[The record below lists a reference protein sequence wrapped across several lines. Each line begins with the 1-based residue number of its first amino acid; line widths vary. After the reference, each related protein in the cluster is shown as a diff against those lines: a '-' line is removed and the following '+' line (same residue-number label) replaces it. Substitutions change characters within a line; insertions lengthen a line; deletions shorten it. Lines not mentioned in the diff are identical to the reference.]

1 MIVHLSVRNYAL
13 IESLEMDFGAGLNII
28 TGETGAGKS
37 ILLGAVG
44 LLLGEKGER
53 EALRDME
60 RNCVVEGVFDI
71 SSLGLQAFF
80 DENDLD
86 YSPTAV
92 IRRVINP
99 SGKSRVYVNDLP
111 VPLASLKELGHRLV
125 DIHSQHQNLLIR
137 ADEFRIG
144 ILDGIA
150 AHDDLLERYRGVF
163 ADMLGVRRRLSELR
177 GQAALSARDAEYL
190 TFQVQE
196 LAAAALRDGEQQE
209 IEESLGELNSADAIL
224 NALEQTVYGLSEDET
239 GVLSRLKSY
248 YNSFAAAGKQ

>member
-1 MIVHLSVRNYAL
+1 MIVHLSVQNYAL

-71 SSLGLQAFF
+71 SSLGLQEFF

-86 YSPTAV
+86 YSPTTV

-111 VPLASLKELGHRLV
+111 VPLASLKVLGHRLV

-137 ADEFRIG
+137 ADEFRLG

-150 AHDDLLERYRGVF
+150 AQDDLLERYRGVF
-163 ADMLGVRRRLSELR
+163 ADMLQVRRRLSELR
-177 GQAALSARDAEYL
+177 GQAACRP
-190 TFQVQE
+190 
-196 LAAAALRDGEQQE
+196 RC
-209 IEESLGELNSADAIL
+209 
-224 NALEQTVYGLSEDET
+224 
-239 GVLSRLKSY
+239 GVSDFSGSGAFGSGASRRR
-248 YNSFAAAGKQ
+248 AAGD